1 MLTNATFLKGLAI
14 QATDGTIGKVD
25 DLYFDDENWAIRYL
39 TVDTGHWLE
48 GRQVLISPHSVTYV
62 DWDAR
67 RLDVSI
73 TKGQVEKSPDVDT
86 HQPISRQH
94 ESEYFGYYGYP
105 YYWGG
110 PYLWGPD
117 YYPSGMIP
125 GPNSLSKANPQ
136 AIKGADSH
144 LRSSKAI
151 TGYHV
156 EASDGEIGHLDGF
169 IVDDKDWAIR
179 YIEIATRDW
188 LPGKKVLLSPEWID
202 RVSWA
207 DTNVYVGLSKQAIK
221 SAPEYIVSRPLTREL
236 ETELHDHYGRP
247 PYWSHIREHA
257 IGFALST

>member
-14 QATDGTIGKVD
+14 QATDGTIGKVE

-39 TVDTGHWLE
+39 IVDTGNWLE
-48 GRQVLISPHSVTYV
+48 GRQVLISPHSVKHV

-73 TKGQVEKSPDVDT
+73 TKKQVEQSPDIDT
-86 HQPISRQH
+86 HKPISRRH

-117 YYPSGMIP
+117 YYPSGP
-125 GPNSLSKANPQ
+125 LLGPDTSSKAYSQ
-136 AIKGADSH
+136 ANSKEDSH
-144 LRSSKAI
+144 LRSTQAI

-179 YIEIATRDW
+179 YIEVATRDW

-221 SAPEYIVSRPLTREL
+221 SAPEYLVSRPLTRAF

-247 PYWSHIREHA
+247 PYWSHVSEHA